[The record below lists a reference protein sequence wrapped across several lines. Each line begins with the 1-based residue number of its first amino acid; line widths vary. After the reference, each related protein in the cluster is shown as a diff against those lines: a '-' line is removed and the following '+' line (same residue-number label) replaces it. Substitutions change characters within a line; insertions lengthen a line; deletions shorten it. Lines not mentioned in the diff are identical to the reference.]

1 MTAAEVAR
9 SVWRVPSR
17 ALVGLVRIYQV
28 WISPMTP
35 PSCRYSPV
43 CSQYAVEVLQA
54 RGAVVGLVL
63 TLWRLLRCNPWQAG
77 GWDPVPH
84 REDKRSE

>member
-1 MTAAEVAR
+1 MSEVAVAVR
-9 SVWRVPSR
+9 LWHLP
-17 ALVGLVRIYQV
+17 AELLVRLVRLYQV

-43 CSQYAVEVLQA
+43 CSQYAVEALRE
-54 RGAVVGLVL
+54 RGAVLGVVL
-63 TLWRLLRCNPWQAG
+63 TLWRLLRCNPWQSG

-84 REDKRSE
+84 GKDKRSE

>member
-1 MTAAEVAR
+1 MTSAGVAVR
-9 SVWRVPSR
+9 LWHLP
-17 ALVGLVRIYQV
+17 ADLLVRLVRVYQV

-43 CSQYAVEVLQA
+43 CSQYAVEALRE
-54 RGAVVGLVL
+54 RGAVLGVAL

-84 REDKRSE
+84 GKDKRSE